1 MHSQPLTPNK
11 KAAMAETLQRAL
23 DIVQALPAV
32 TPCTACDHLDQ
43 PTGYCRIWSAV
54 VPPEHRA
61 AGCPKFQDLI
71 PF

>member
-1 MHSQPLTPNK
+1 MNLNLTPSK

-23 DIVQALPAV
+23 AIVQALPAI
-32 TPCTACDHLDQ
+32 TPCSACDHLVQ
-43 PTGYCRIWSAV
+43 PTGFCRIWQSV

-61 AGCPKFQDLI
+61 AGCDKFEDEI